1 MPTKKSH
8 LTVIGPVDVSPP
20 ASSSATP
27 QLVGYAEAS
36 RILSLPVGTLYAM
49 VHDGKIPYFRIA
61 ERTVR
66 FRLDELERWL
76 EARRA
81 PVAAGATR

>member
-8 LTVIGPVDVSPP
+8 LTVIGPVDVPP
-20 ASSSATP
+20 AATP

-49 VHDGKIPYFRIA
+49 VHDGKIPHFRIA

-66 FRLDELERWL
+66 FRLDELELWL

-81 PVAAGATR
+81 PGAARATR